1 MNYITLTQCAPD
13 AEEVTIHGY
22 ALRLRRDVHSV
33 TLDADAPGAV
43 ARIGEFVRETLALGY
58 TLHANK
64 AETITGVNSQRR
76 ACDANTDYGHTLEF
90 EDSLTVRVSAKDA
103 AQ

>member
-1 MNYITLTQCAPD
+1 MNYITLTQCVL
-13 AEEVTIHGY
+13 ETQETTIHGY
-22 ALRLRRDVHSV
+22 ALRIRSRRRDVHSV

-58 TLHANK
+58 TLHASK
-64 AETITGVNSQRR
+64 ADT
-76 ACDANTDYGHTLEF
+76 
-90 EDSLTVRVSAKDA
+90 AKDA